1 MYYKLIY
8 RNSPLKKQ
16 VGDVVFCGQKPVDIG
31 QSPSCDVYIHASDG
45 FEPEVMASVLPDPDG
60 KGWIIVKR
68 TDCYSV
74 LVNGTPLQVCRKL
87 AGGDGI
93 TVVTDNGRTRLD
105 FVVCRDGEYDAR
117 KGLVYRERVQGRR
130 MQYAMLAAVAA
141 ALAVALVAVFTGRGR
156 NPLRQENLDV
166 FDRSIYRITVDSV
179 YLVHDTA
186 VAGVPWQ
193 EVLEAVALDVP
204 ASGTCFLTDEGLFV
218 TARHCVEPWITDEKW
233 DGTGFD
239 VKMPPAVRMAAEAE
253 TRNRTQGTDAYGV
266 KARCV
271 ISNGLETF
279 YLYST
284 DFRFNKTRDKVLRLG
299 TEKEPI
305 YWRTIMPLANRRD
318 MELGDFAYVEAE
330 GGITGNLE
338 LASLEDLKRFDRQAD
353 KEIAVIGFP
362 VNDNS
367 ADELCVKVYGNSQH
381 LEFDGKGENLRGCIQ
396 MMAPVNPGNSGGPVV
411 VRTGNRIKV
420 IGIVS
425 KADGMAKQG
434 VFWAVPVT
442 EVHQLRAHGG
452 LMDDSIIYRR

>member
-1 MYYKLIY
+1 M
-8 RNSPLKKQ
+8 
-16 VGDVVFCGQKPVDIG
+16 
-31 QSPSCDVYIHASDG
+31 
-45 FEPEVMASVLPDPDG
+45 
-60 KGWIIVKR
+60 
-68 TDCYSV
+68 
-74 LVNGTPLQVCRKL
+74 
-87 AGGDGI
+87 
-93 TVVTDNGRTRLD
+93 
-105 FVVCRDGEYDAR
+105 
-117 KGLVYRERVQGRR
+117 
-130 MQYAMLAAVAA
+130 
-141 ALAVALVAVFTGRGR
+141 
-156 NPLRQENLDV
+156 
-166 FDRSIYRITVDSV
+166 
-179 YLVHDTA
+179 
-186 VAGVPWQ
+186 
-193 EVLEAVALDVP
+193 
-204 ASGTCFLTDEGLFV
+204 
-218 TARHCVEPWITDEKW
+218 EPWITDEKW

-362 VNDNS
+362 VNDNN

-411 VRTGNRIKV
+411 ARTGNRIKV

-425 KADGMAKQG
+425 KADGMARQG

-442 EVHQLRAHGG
+442 EVHLLRAHGG
-452 LMDDSIIYRR
+452 LMDDSITYRR